1 MSIKKQIRTAGDT
14 AARHGHT
21 VILNL
26 QRVHEPRVLMHFE
39 QGRNGRVQGYR
50 AVETLAVYPQAGQ
63 ARSKSPIV
71 YMAMSTDNKFNAQ
84 RGEIWDV
91 NNPVGDSNPAL
102 FGLSQLSPEKYR
114 EVFELNGNE
123 RYPFNSWEVHG
134 QLSED
139 YIPTRK
145 FEQSAH
151 INAMRAVS
159 DLLNKASGMDP
170 NDPQGNTLL
179 TQAFA
184 LQKSHFEELMA
195 SGQIEVSGL
204 IYVNQNGLRPSAT
217 IYQDQQGTGI
227 VGQKLFM
234 QPRFKMTFVPFT
246 NVFTGYVSA
255 DMSMQSDPELLD
267 GQGNDILYG
276 IHTVGAGKRTGIRQ
290 EAVVYDGQGNAV
302 RSKLSLVNAMP
313 QSTDGFVDRAAIL
326 QKVLSETTPNLVLI
340 GNATVRFNKRN
351 NDPASEAVVFSINID
366 EYIAVPLTANVPK
379 RSSVSMDDLDIGEV
393 SFTGSTIV
401 EDQHIAAPAKATAS
415 ATADGGDD
423 LDQPNF

>member
-21 VILNL
+21 IVLNL
-26 QRVHEPRVLMHFE
+26 QRVMDPRVLMHFE
-39 QGRNGRVQGYR
+39 QGKNGRVQGYR
-50 AVETLAVYPQAGQ
+50 AFEALAIYPQAGQ

-71 YMAMSTDNKFNAQ
+71 YVAMSTDNKFNAQ
-84 RGEIWDV
+84 RGESWDI
-91 NNPVGDSNPAL
+91 NNPVGDSNPAV
-102 FGLSQLSPEKYR
+102 FGLSQLAPEKYR

-145 FEQSAH
+145 FEQAGH
-151 INAMRAVS
+151 INAMRGVS
-159 DLLNKASGMDP
+159 ELFQKAASLDQ
-170 NDPQGNTLL
+170 NDPVGASLL

-184 LQKSHFEELMA
+184 MQKQHFEELMA
-195 SGQIEVSGL
+195 SGQIEISGL
-204 IYVNQNGLRPSAT
+204 IYANQNGLRPSAT

-290 EAVVYDGQGNAV
+290 EATVYDGQGNAV

-313 QSTDGFVDRAAIL
+313 QGSDGFVDRAATL
-326 QKVLSETTPNLVLI
+326 QKVLSETTPNLVLV

-351 NDPASEAVVFSINID
+351 NDPSSEAVVFSINID
-366 EYIAVPLTANVPK
+366 EYIAVPVTANVPK
-379 RSSVSMDDLDIGEV
+379 RTTVSTDDLDIGDI
-393 SFTGSTIV
+393 SFNGSAIV
-401 EDQHIAAPAKATAS
+401 EDQHLEAPSKKDSVVPTS
-415 ATADGGDD
+415 DD
-423 LDQPNF
+423 EFLEPTF